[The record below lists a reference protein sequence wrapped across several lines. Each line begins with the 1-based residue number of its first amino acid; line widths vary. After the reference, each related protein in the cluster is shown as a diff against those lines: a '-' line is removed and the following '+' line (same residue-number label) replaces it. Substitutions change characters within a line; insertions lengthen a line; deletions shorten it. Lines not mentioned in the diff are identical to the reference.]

1 MSPPRVLICCLL
13 ALLAAVATAATVG
26 PGVAAARWTTL
37 SDTLFRHHTAPEA
50 ASANALAQDGSG
62 FLWLGTQAGLARWD
76 GYRFR
81 NYTADPQTPGS
92 LPDSYVHTLHV
103 DERGRLWI
111 GTSAGGLALYDAERD
126 RFVVYPVGGASGLSD
141 ASVPAIT
148 GDGQGGLWVG
158 TGAGLDHLDASGT
171 VQRARAGSAA
181 ALPEGG
187 VRALLRDRSGVLW
200 VGTPHGLLRRDP
212 GTPAFVAVPLQVPR
226 GRSPVVGRLAQDSAG
241 RVWVGTQGNGAFVI
255 EADKAAAPR
264 AVRESGALSALQSDR
279 VMAMVEAR
287 PGEMWLGIDG
297 GGIVAV
303 DIEHGATRRIRH
315 HPGTATSLND
325 DDVLSLYRD
334 RSGLVWA
341 GTNTALSQFDPQQT
355 GVISVLGASG
365 RPKGISHANVA
376 AVLAQPDGRIWLG
389 LGDGGIDIIDPVLG
403 RVGQLRPDPA
413 LPFSALP
420 KGRVLALAR
429 GGSGEVYIGTQQG
442 LYRSDAG
449 GKRVVRLH
457 VPGRVASAATWA
469 LCFDAG
475 VLWIGGP
482 DGLWGLD
489 LHAAG
494 RPRLLRNEAAAGLGD
509 ARVTAIA
516 RGAGHSLWIGT
527 RGGMAHLDTASGVLD
542 RVPSDAADDSRLP
555 GTYLS
560 SILLDARG
568 RLWVSSFGS
577 GVQLLERRDADGRL
591 WFKRFGLREGL
602 PHTGVDMLLE
612 DAQGDI
618 WVSTDDGLAVISGSH
633 LTIRA
638 LQRPQ
643 GVEIPT
649 YWTNAGAVTA
659 TGELVFGAQG
669 GLTVVRPDRLTRWEH
684 AAPVVVTDAR
694 LGNVPLPAGR
704 FNQGS
709 AAVAAIEVTPDER
722 GLWVEFSALDF
733 SAPERNRYAYR
744 LQGFDADWISTEP
757 SRRLASYTNLPPGD
771 YTLQLRGSN
780 RDGAWSPPLSLAVHV
795 QPAWYQAAW
804 FRVLLALCALAAVAA
819 LVQVRTAYLRRRQL
833 ELQGLV
839 AARTAELERRSE
851 ELRQSKA
858 QLELLAYADPLTGL
872 PNRRLFNDNLRHL
885 VALASRDG
893 GAFTLLLID
902 LDGFKA
908 INDTLGHDAGDALL
922 VATAAR
928 LNHAVRESDRVA
940 RTGGDEF
947 AVLLMQAVEHDLVHT
962 VCGRILAGLAE
973 PLLFKGSTLRVS
985 ASIGAAQC
993 PSQGSAPDALYKA
1006 ADLALYTAKRAGRN
1020 TWRWHGQDDAAP
1032 AERLGALI
1040 DGTTA

>member
-1 MSPPRVLICCLL
+1 MSLPRVLICCLL
-13 ALLAAVATAATVG
+13 ALVAAVATAATAG
-26 PGVAAARWTTL
+26 PGLAATRWTTL
-37 SDTLFRHHTAPEA
+37 SDTLFRHHTAAEA

-62 FLWLGTQAGLARWD
+62 FLWLGTQGGLARWD

-81 NYTADPQTPGS
+81 HYTADPQTPGS
-92 LPDSYVHTLHV
+92 LPDNYVLALHV

-111 GTSAGGLALYDAERD
+111 GTSAGGLARYDAERD
-126 RFVVYPVGGASGLSD
+126 RFVVYPAGASGLSD
-141 ASVPAIT
+141 ASVTAIT
-148 GDGQGGLWVG
+148 GDGEGGLWLG
-158 TGAGLDHLDASGT
+158 TGAGLDHLDASGA
-171 VQRARAGSAA
+171 VQRARAAA
-181 ALPEGG
+181 EALPEGG

-200 VGTPHGLLRRDP
+200 VGTPHGLLRRNP
-212 GTPAFVAVPLQVPR
+212 GAAAFAAVPLQMAR
-226 GRSPVVGRLAQDSAG
+226 GRSPAVARLAQDSAG

-255 EADKAAAPR
+255 EADKAAAPH
-264 AVRESGALSALQSDR
+264 AVRESGAVSALQSDR

-303 DIEHGATRRIRH
+303 DIEHGSTRRIRH
-315 HPGTATSLND
+315 HPGLASSLND

-334 RSGLVWA
+334 RSGLVWV
-341 GTNTALSQFDPQQT
+341 GTSSALSQFDPQQT
-355 GVISVLGASG
+355 AVVSVLGAAG
-365 RPKGISHANVA
+365 RPRGISHANVA
-376 AVLAQPDGRIWLG
+376 AVLAQPGGHIWLG

-413 LPFSALP
+413 QPFSALP

-429 GGSGEVYIGTQQG
+429 GRGGEVYIGTQQG
-442 LYRSDAG
+442 LYRSDAA
-449 GKRVVRLH
+449 GKHVVRLQ
-457 VPGRVASAATWA
+457 VPGRAASAATWA

-475 VLWIGGP
+475 VLWIGGL

-489 LHAAG
+489 LRSAG
-494 RPRLLRNEAAAGLGD
+494 QPRLLRHEAAAGLGD

-516 RGAGHSLWIGT
+516 RGAGDSLWIGT
-527 RGGMAHLDTASGVLD
+527 RVGLAHLDTASGVLD
-542 RVPSDAADDSRLP
+542 RVPTDAADDSRLP

-560 SILLDARG
+560 SILVDARG

-577 GVQLLERRDADGRL
+577 GVQLLQRRDADGRL
-591 WFKRFGLREGL
+591 WFKRLGLREGL
-602 PHTGVDMLLE
+602 PHTGVNMLLE
-612 DAQGDI
+612 DTQGDI
-618 WVSTDDGLAVISGSH
+618 WASTDDGLAVIAGND
-633 LTIRA
+633 LTIRG

-643 GVEIPT
+643 GVGIQS

-659 TGELVFGAQG
+659 AGDLMFGGQG
-669 GLTVVRPDRLTRWEH
+669 GLTVVRPDRLTRREH
-684 AAPVVVTDAR
+684 VAAVVVTDAR
-694 LGNVPLPAGR
+694 VGNVSLPAGR
-704 FNQGS
+704 FNQAPG
-709 AAVAAIEVTPDER
+709 AAAAIEVTPDER

-757 SRRLASYTNLPPGD
+757 SRRLASYTNLPAGD

-795 QPAWYQAAW
+795 RPAWYQAAW
-804 FRVLLALCALAAVAA
+804 LQVLLVLCALVAVAA
-819 LVQVRTAYLRRRQL
+819 LVQVRTAYLRGRQL

-851 ELRQSKA
+851 ELRQSKV
-858 QLELLAYADPLTGL
+858 QLEQLAYADPLTGL
-872 PNRRLFNDNLRHL
+872 PNRRLFNDDLRHL

-928 LNHAVRESDRVA
+928 LRHAVRESDRVA

-947 AVLLMQAVEHDLVHT
+947 AVLLMQTIEHDLVQT
-962 VCGRILAGLAE
+962 VCGRILDGLAE
-973 PLLFKGSTLRVS
+973 PLLFKGSRLRVS

-993 PSQGSAPDALYKA
+993 PSQGSVPDALYKA
-1006 ADLALYTAKRAGRN
+1006 ADVALYAAKRAGRN
-1020 TWRWHGQDDAAP
+1020 TWRWYEPGDAVA
-1032 AERLGALI
+1032 ARRLGASI
-1040 DGTTA
+1040 DGTTSA